1 MQDHGNNLEK
11 VTLESQPLESV
22 DVYKDLGLFTA
33 SDLSW
38 NQHMDK
44 ITAKELMV
52 SNKAF
57 LTELFRTGIVYL
69 IIFENQ
75 IVLQPLK
82 GMF

>member
-1 MQDHGNNLEK
+1 
-11 VTLESQPLESV
+11 
-22 DVYKDLGLFTA
+22 
-33 SDLSW
+33 
-38 NQHMDK
+38 
-44 ITAKELMV
+44 MV

-57 LTELFRTGIVYL
+57 LTELLRTGIVYL